1 MADAEQDDSRP
12 TRSSRPMRAASF
24 MLAQLGA
31 HAAQRFGERIAEIGL
46 TPPEVGL
53 LRMIAAEPGRS
64 QRTLAAELGV
74 VPSRVVALIDPLDR
88 KGLIERRRSET
99 DRRNHELHLTAEGGK
114 VLGQLARIALAHE
127 HDMFTGLTDDEYE
140 QLATTL
146 DKLIKA
152 RELSPGVHPGYR
164 TLG

>member
-1 MADAEQDDSRP
+1 
-12 TRSSRPMRAASF
+12 
-24 MLAQLGA
+24 
-31 HAAQRFGERIAEIGL
+31 
-46 TPPEVGL
+46 
-53 LRMIAAEPGRS
+53 MIAAEPGRS

-114 VLGQLARIALAHE
+114 LLGRLAHIALAHE

-140 QLATTL
+140 QLATVL
-146 DKLIKA
+146 DKLVKA
-152 RELSPGVHPGYR
+152 KEMTPGVHPGYR
-164 TLG
+164 MPR